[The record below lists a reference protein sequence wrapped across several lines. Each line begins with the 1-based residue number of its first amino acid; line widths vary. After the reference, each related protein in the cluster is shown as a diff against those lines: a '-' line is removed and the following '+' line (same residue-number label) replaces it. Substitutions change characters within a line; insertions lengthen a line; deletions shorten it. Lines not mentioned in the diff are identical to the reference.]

1 MKQIETFGNEQNEE
15 KDSVKMSEKTKNI
28 LIFYGQL
35 LWCGIL
41 LCGVL
46 YVTILLYGLGFI
58 MFWNSFGKSTY
69 KWMDNIWERYTKY
82 VNSVFWHGKCTPKI
96 KRITRVC
103 VDILFAFFIFYGV
116 VCCFGYGLIMFWN
129 SFGKKNQKW
138 LKQMCEW
145 YVNRTSKSISEL
157 SGKGGRSLN
166 EDESEEF
173 KDFNETE
180 ELEEPD
186 EEGEDIDSDLEED
199 DK

>member
-69 KWMDNIWERYTKY
+69 KWMDNIWERYNQY
-82 VNSVFWHGKCTPKI
+82 VNYVFLARQVHTENQTNHTCMRGHSVCFLH
-96 KRITRVC
+96 
-103 VDILFAFFIFYGV
+103 ILWS
-116 VCCFGYGLIMFWN
+116 GLLL
-129 SFGKKNQKW
+129 W
-138 LKQMCEW
+138 LW
-145 YVNRTSKSISEL
+145 ADYVLEL
-157 SGKGGRSLN
+157 FR
-166 EDESEEF
+166 
-173 KDFNETE
+173 
-180 ELEEPD
+180 
-186 EEGEDIDSDLEED
+186 
-199 DK
+199 